1 VQAMNIGLV
10 QAYAYFFSTALLVFF
25 MLAYMYHLYT
35 SKKKG
40 GEDYEK
46 YSDLVLSDSIN
57 DAPVEK
63 FNSAKS

>member
-1 VQAMNIGLV
+1 MNIGLV
-10 QAYAYFFSTALLVFF
+10 QAYAYFFSTVLLVT
-25 MLAYMYHLYT
+25 LLYAYVYHLYT
-35 SKKKG
+35 SKKKHG
-40 GEDYEK
+40 TDYEK